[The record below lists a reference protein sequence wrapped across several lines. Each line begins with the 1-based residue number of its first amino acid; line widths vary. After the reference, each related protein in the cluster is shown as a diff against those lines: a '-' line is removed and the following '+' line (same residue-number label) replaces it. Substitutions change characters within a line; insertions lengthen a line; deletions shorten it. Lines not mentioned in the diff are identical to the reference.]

1 MLKLYIIHI
10 GALFENKTNN
20 NMNKLYNFLLI
31 SVAFSLFSCGN
42 SAEEISPDEKLL
54 GKWSLI
60 LLKSEGVYTEPTFD
74 INYTFI
80 GEGINMD
87 MVYEFIFTNNELK
100 VTGTSGYRLTFN
112 MDGTEFVQEMSNYAA
127 IVSGKWQRDADKLII
142 TDNSGIGQQYNIVEL
157 TDTSLK
163 LSGTRTTTST
173 TFGSTGTMEETT
185 TINFV
190 RM

>member
-1 MLKLYIIHI
+1 MLKLYIIYI